1 MNHRI
6 QRYLRAVVERT
17 REPVPAG
24 AFVLYVHP
32 HSEHPFANYA
42 IPADGAAIDDG
53 AALVAAA
60 RERGLVP
67 RLEYI
72 EPCFPSVEQALAPS
86 DFTREGR
93 LRLMSCAAL
102 NPLEAPASLE
112 LVEVGL
118 RSPLVADTL
127 SATNTAFGD
136 GPPSDADIAAWPGRG
151 VAALIDG
158 QVVGGASWTT
168 IIDGITEIAGV
179 GVIETMR
186 RKGIGGA
193 LTAAA
198 VRGAFEAGATLAI
211 LTPGDDETARVYQ
224 RAGFTDTTTML
235 HLRIPD

>member
-32 HSEHPFANYA
+32 SSRHPFANYA
-42 IPADGAAIDDG
+42 IPADGAGIDDG

-60 RERGLVP
+60 RGRGLVP

-72 EPCFPSVEQALAPS
+72 EPCFPALEQALEPAG
-86 DFTREGR
+86 FTREGR
-93 LRLMSCAAL
+93 LRLMSCTAL
-102 NPLEAPASLE
+102 NPVDAPPGVD

-127 SATNTAFGD
+127 RATNAAFGD
-136 GPPSDADIAAWPGRG
+136 GPPSDADVAAWPGRC
-151 VAALIDG
+151 VAALVDG
-158 QVVGGASWTT
+158 HVVGAASWTA
-168 IIDGITEIAGV
+168 IIDGFTEIAGV

-193 LTAAA
+193 VTAAA
-198 VRGAFEAGATLAI
+198 VRAAFEAGATLAI
-211 LTPGDDETARVYQ
+211 LTPGDEETARVYQ

>member
-1 MNHRI
+1 MNC
-6 QRYLRAVVERT
+6 T
-17 REPVPAG
+17 
-24 AFVLYVHP
+24 
-32 HSEHPFANYA
+32 
-42 IPADGAAIDDG
+42 
-53 AALVAAA
+53 
-60 RERGLVP
+60 
-67 RLEYI
+67 
-72 EPCFPSVEQALAPS
+72 
-86 DFTREGR
+86 
-93 LRLMSCAAL
+93 AL

>member
-6 QRYLRAVVERT
+6 QRYLRAAVEST

-32 HSEHPFANYA
+32 HSAHPFANYA

-53 AALVAAA
+53 AALVAGA

-86 DFTREGR
+86 GFTREGR
-93 LRLMSCAAL
+93 LRLMSCTAL
-102 NPLEAPASLE
+102 NPWQAPAGVKLA
-112 LVEVGL
+112 EVGL
-118 RSPLVADTL
+118 SSPLVADTL
-127 SATNTAFGD
+127 TATNAAFGD
-136 GPPSDADIAAWPGRG
+136 GPPSDADVAAWPGRG
-151 VAALIDG
+151 VAALVDG
-158 QVVGGASWTT
+158 RVVGSASWTV

-186 RKGIGGA
+186 RRGIGGA

-198 VRGAFEAGATLAI
+198 VRGAFAAGATLAI
-211 LTPGDDETARVYQ
+211 LTPGDDRTARVYQ